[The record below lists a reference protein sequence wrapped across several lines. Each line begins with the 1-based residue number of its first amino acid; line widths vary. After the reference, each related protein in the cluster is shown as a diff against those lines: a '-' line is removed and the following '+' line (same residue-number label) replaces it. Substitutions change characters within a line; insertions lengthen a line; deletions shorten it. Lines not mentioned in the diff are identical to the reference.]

1 MNSNPEGILS
11 DVYGVP
17 VRTACFGTVA
27 FNILFHGIWSS
38 IDVYQFTKEEKAPDA
53 YPDAFYYADLAIRLP
68 QFVAAF
74 ILLVGGLETHV
85 NHTRVDPWDPQA
97 ESVPFCY
104 DSRLPEN

>member
-1 MNSNPEGILS
+1 MQGDLCGRPI
-11 DVYGVP
+11 
-17 VRTACFGTVA
+17 RTACFGTVA

-74 ILLVGGLETHV
+74 ILLVGVILK
-85 NHTRVDPWDPQA
+85 NRILLQA
-97 ESVPFCY
+97 FIAIDLIGIVVRYS
-104 DSRLPEN
+104 S